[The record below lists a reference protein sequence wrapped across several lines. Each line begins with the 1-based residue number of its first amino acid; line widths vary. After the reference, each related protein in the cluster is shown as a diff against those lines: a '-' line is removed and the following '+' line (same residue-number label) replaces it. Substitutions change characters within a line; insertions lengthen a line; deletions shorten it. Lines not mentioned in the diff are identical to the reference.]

1 MTGKELKE
9 LVAGIPD
16 EAAVLIGLVKIA
28 EKEQNFPLHSESVL
42 SGKGFD
48 SGKYEEVG
56 YVWFDFAELE
66 YFSEGFEN
74 LESSDR
80 LYLLHAGSE
89 LGDG

>member
-16 EAAVLIGLVKIA
+16 EAAVVIALTKIA
-28 EKEQNFPLHSESVL
+28 EKEQNFPLHSESAL

-48 SGKYEEVG
+48 SEKYEDVG
-56 YVWFDFAELE
+56 YVWFDVAELE
-66 YFSEGFEN
+66 EFSEGVEPLWN
-74 LESSDR
+74 SER